1 MERNNFFNLGKTNM
15 VLIAVSFLIIVIGFF
30 VTAGVE
36 SGAAY
41 NPDIFAARHVTVG
54 PMISFAG
61 FVFMIVA
68 ILYKKKEK

>member
-15 VLIAVSFLIIVIGFF
+15 ILIAVSFLVIVIGFF

-41 NPDIFAARHVTVG
+41 NPDIFSSRHVTVG

>member
-15 VLIAVSFLIIVIGFF
+15 LLIAVSFAVIVVGF
-30 VTAGVE
+30 VLTAGVE
-36 SGAAY
+36 SGAEY
-41 NPDIFAARHVTVG
+41 NPDIFTARHVTVG

-61 FVFMIVA
+61 FVCMIIA